1 MSANIQPIGIMAT
14 LNQVV
19 HQLQA
24 KRRQTEQEL
33 EKINQAVRA
42 LASLGGTFEPTVRR
56 KPKFTKAGL
65 ERIAAAQRKRWKKLK
80 AGK

>member
-1 MSANIQPIGIMAT
+1 MAT

-24 KRRQTEQEL
+24 RRRQTEQEL
-33 EKINQAVRA
+33 EKLNLAIKA
-42 LASLGGTFEPTVRR
+42 LDSLGGTLEPSVRR

-65 ERIAAAQRKRWKKLK
+65 ERIAAAQRKRWAKIK
-80 AGK
+80 AGQKK

>member
-42 LASLGGTFEPTVRR
+42 LASLGGTSEPTVRR